1 MCIEYCYQVCALQS
15 SISVAL
21 WVHLIRISHRLL
33 IRLFI
38 VIWILLF
45 TWGRTS
51 FFIFLIRLNYL
62 RRRCINP
69 WRRILNKRVIY
80 FYAFFLIFTFLFF
93 PFLRRLLNIL
103 LYTCIVYEILM
114 VLIFLLWVVSVRFIR
129 FNNSVRITNASVIWS
144 KSAAHITSDWTF
156 SAGIHQSSTVRGI
169 RFWRTMSLLHYFHV
183 IGMII
188 PLSLLMIFR
197 IIIILLIIGWHAV
210 HKGATKRENWSLE
223 QFLWAFGLIRIA
235 WVRPVPSLGDAQGFD
250 LIQDLVLILRKLGV
264 HCHLR
269 VHLVVLLLIRAYFL
283 NFTWLVCEQVATTSS
298 SLLTPQIIL
307 GFLLRGLAWLLE
319 LSWRSIDF

>member
-1 MCIEYCYQVCALQS
+1 MRIEYCDQVCALES

-21 WVHLIRISHRLL
+21 WIHLIRISHRLL
-33 IRLFI
+33 FRLFI
-38 VIWILLF
+38 VIWFLL
-45 TWGRTS
+45 TWGRT
-51 FFIFLIRLNYL
+51 FLFILLIGLNYL
-62 RRRCINP
+62 WRRCINP
-69 WRRILNKRVIY
+69 WRRILNKRVIH

-93 PFLRRLLNIL
+93 PFLWRLLNIF
-103 LYTCIVYEILM
+103 LYICIVYEVLM

-129 FNNSVRITNASVIWS
+129 FNNSVRITNASIIWS

-156 SAGIHQSSTVRGI
+156 STRIHQSSTVRRM

-188 PLSLLMIFR
+188 ALFLLMILE
-197 IIIILLIIGWHAV
+197 IIIILFIIRWHAV
-210 HKGATKRENWSLE
+210 HKGATKRKNWSLE

-235 WVRPVPSLGDAQGFD
+235 WVRPVSSLGDVQGFN

-269 VHLVVLLLIRAYFL
+269 VHLVVLLLIRTYFL
-283 NFTWLVCEQVATTSS
+283 NFTRLVCEQVATTSS